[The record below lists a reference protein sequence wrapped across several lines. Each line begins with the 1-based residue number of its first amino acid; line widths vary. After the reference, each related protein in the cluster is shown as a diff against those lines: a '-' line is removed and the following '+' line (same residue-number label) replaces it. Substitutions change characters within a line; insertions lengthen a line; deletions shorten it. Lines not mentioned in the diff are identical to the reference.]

1 MKWLITLS
9 LHECGTE
16 KLLQGWQNKKSSAKG
31 ENREENLAL
40 AQIFFFEEAMQTYQI
55 KTV

>member
-16 KLLQGWQNKKSSAKG
+16 KLLQGWQNKKSSEKG

-40 AQIFFFEEAMQTYQI
+40 AQIFFFEEAT
-55 KTV
+55 